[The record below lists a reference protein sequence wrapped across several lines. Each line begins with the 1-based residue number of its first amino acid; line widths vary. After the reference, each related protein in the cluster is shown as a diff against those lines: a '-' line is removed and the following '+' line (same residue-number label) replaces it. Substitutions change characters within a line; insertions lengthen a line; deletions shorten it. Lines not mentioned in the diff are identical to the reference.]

1 MNSIHSATATPVSP
15 PTAGTSQTPA
25 GWPTTPAA
33 ALPMPLPLGN
43 VAIELAALVLEEGH
57 SRAKT
62 ARASE
67 ANLERSARVA
77 EDRIVDE
84 MRARAAS
91 TREHALL
98 AGAFTAAGGLAS
110 VGSAVT
116 SAVAMR
122 NGAATTGAGASAA
135 EASGSTAKASVL
147 PFVAKGLEAT
157 GKGLGDTSHVVRSL
171 AEAVQTDHDATT
183 ERERNT
189 ARRALRASESWQ
201 KDSVSAGELIER
213 ALAFAREHEKAR
225 SETLLAIGRRA

>member
-1 MNSIHSATATPVSP
+1 MTTIQIATNAPLVPSPEGATRPRTASPATP
-15 PTAGTSQTPA
+15 
-25 GWPTTPAA
+25 
-33 ALPMPLPLGN
+33 LPMPLPLGS
-43 VAIELAALVLEEGH
+43 VAVELAALVLEEGH

-62 ARASE
+62 ARAAE
-67 ANLERSARVA
+67 ANLERSTRTA

-84 MRARAAS
+84 MRSRAAS
-91 TREHALL
+91 LREHALL

-122 NGAATTGAGASAA
+122 NGAATAGVGAGASAA

-171 AEAVQTDHDATT
+171 GEAVQTDHDATT

-189 ARRALRASESWQ
+189 VRRALRASESWQ
-201 KDSVSAGELIER
+201 KDTVSAGELIER